1 MPSVRQTL
9 QAVTHRKQ
17 KECRLLVGVLPRHRW
32 LRTNVSAACPL
43 LVLAACAL
51 SVRQAACQPSRSMG
65 PKLVDLSYVFDK
77 NTVYPSP
84 SANFSLDVRYRK
96 TKHGVRYQEENLCSS
111 TQGGTHVI
119 APRHLLKG
127 RWSVTDLPLN
137 RLVVPGAVIDISI
150 QVLRSR
156 DYRLRITDVMRW
168 EDIHGRLPQGCVLFV
183 RTGWSRYWPSWYK
196 YHGHPAAAGNGTSS
210 YLPFDTRPHH
220 PGVHPDTATWLVSK
234 RKVYGVG
241 IDAPSLDYGLSKDL
255 GAQHILLAANIY
267 GLVNVANLQEL
278 PSVGSTLFVFPMK
291 IRGAGA
297 APVRILAVVP

>member
-1 MPSVRQTL
+1 
-9 QAVTHRKQ
+9 
-17 KECRLLVGVLPRHRW
+17 
-32 LRTNVSAACPL
+32 
-43 LVLAACAL
+43 
-51 SVRQAACQPSRSMG
+51 MG
-65 PKLVDLSYVFDK
+65 PKLVDMSYVFDK

-84 SANFSLDVRYRK
+84 SANFSLDVHYRK
-96 TKHGVRYQEENLCSS
+96 TKHGVRYQEENFCSS
-111 TQGGTHVI
+111 TRGGTHVI

-137 RLVVPGAVIDISI
+137 RLVVPGAVIDIAI

-156 DYRLRITDVMRW
+156 DYRLRISDVMRW

-196 YHGHPAAAGNGTSS
+196 YHGHPAANNTFAS
-210 YLPFDTRPHH
+210 LDTRPHH

-241 IDAPSLDYGLSKDL
+241 IDAPSIDYGLSKDL

-267 GLVNVANLQEL
+267 GLVNVAHLQEL
-278 PSVGSTLFVFPMK
+278 PSVGSTVFVFPMK

>member
-1 MPSVRQTL
+1 MATARMGFLGGSW
-9 QAVTHRKQ
+9 
-17 KECRLLVGVLPRHRW
+17 RLLAGALPRHRR
-32 LRTNVSAACPL
+32 LRTNVSAAACPL

-51 SVRQAACQPSRSMG
+51 SVRQATCQQTRSMG

-77 NTVYPSP
+77 NTVYPTP
-84 SANFSLDVRYRK
+84 SANFSMDVHYRK
-96 TKHGVRYQEENLCSS
+96 TKHGVRYQEENFCSS

-196 YHGHPAAAGNGTSS
+196 YHGHPAAGTNGTFSANQ
-210 YLPFDTRPHH
+210 
-220 PGVHPDTATWLVSK
+220 ATLC
-234 RKVYGVG
+234 R
-241 IDAPSLDYGLSKDL
+241 
-255 GAQHILLAANIY
+255 LAACS
-267 GLVNVANLQEL
+267 E
-278 PSVGSTLFVFPMK
+278 TL
-291 IRGAGA
+291 
-297 APVRILAVVP
+297 